1 MSRLAFPLSVV
12 ALAALPL
19 VAWASGCDSASET
32 QPGTNVTPDQDA
44 GDAAPDTGSG
54 GFGAGGD
61 HTGGSAAGDAGG
73 NGGSSGGGAGG
84 SPLAGCIT
92 GGFTAFHGNF
102 HAHTSYSDGVD
113 EPEDAFAHARDV
125 AGLDIMVVTD
135 HLEQLYLLPP
145 VNRWGLCKDQA
156 DAANQPT
163 VFIAECGYEYG
174 SGFILPLFQSTGHNN
189 VFFPDSLFPAV
200 QTDFHDFYASLTGC
214 APCVGQFNHPGD
226 EPTQTWNNFDYD
238 AAVDDRMTLF
248 ELSGS
253 NQAWDLYFQ
262 ALDAGWHISPML
274 NQDNHSANWGTA
286 NDDRSGV
293 FLTDLSRTAL
303 RQAMLDRRTFSSED
317 RNAAVRTM
325 ANGSCW
331 MGSVLSGGTTVGLTV
346 LAEDPDSND
355 GFDTINL
362 FGPGKTLLDSYAC
375 NGATPCQA
383 SFTITTATSTYAVA
397 RAHQTDGDLLVAAPI
412 WLTP

>member
-1 MSRLAFPLSVV
+1 MRHLLLLASSI
-12 ALAALPL
+12 ALPL
-19 VAWASGCDSASET
+19 LACLSACESDSET
-32 QPGTNVTPDQDA
+32 TPTSTSPPDQDGGVA
-44 GDAAPDTGSG
+44 GSGGQGGAGGQGASAG
-54 GFGAGGD
+54 GFGAGGSGGGP
-61 HTGGSAAGDAGG
+61 GGS
-73 NGGSSGGGAGG
+73 GGAGG
-84 SPLAGCIT
+84 SSPLAGCIT
-92 GGFTAFHGNF
+92 GNFTAFHGNF

-145 VNRWGLCKDQA
+145 VNRWGLCKEQA
-156 DAANQPT
+156 DAADQPT
-163 VFIAECGYEYG
+163 VFVADCGYEYG

-200 QTDFHDFYASLTGC
+200 QTDFHDFYTNLVNC

-226 EPTQTWNNFDYD
+226 EPTQHWNNFEYD
-238 AAVDDRMTLF
+238 AAVDGRMTLF

-253 NQAWDLYFQ
+253 SSAWDLYFQ

-293 FLTDLSRTAL
+293 FMTDLSRAAL
-303 RQAMLDRRTFSSED
+303 RLAMLDRRTFSSED
-317 RNAAVRTM
+317 KNAAVRTM
-325 ANGSCW
+325 ADGSCW
-331 MGSVLSGGTTVGLTV
+331 MGSILTGGTTVTLTV
-346 LAEDPDSND
+346 LAEDDDPSD
-355 GFDTINL
+355 GFDTITL
-362 FGPGKTLLDSYAC
+362 FGPGKGFLDSHAC
-375 NGATPCQA
+375 NGAVPCQA
-383 SFTITTATSTYAVA
+383 TFTITTATSTYAVA
-397 RAHQTDGDLLVAAPI
+397 RAEQTDGDRLVAAPI